1 MKLTFL
7 GDISPFR
14 AGILDLAPQLGIKPT
29 FGECGEALAVTIEKG
44 DPDKLSVRKKGGSVT
59 ITYDR
64 RIHFFRA
71 LGLLVEHL
79 RVSDADFTVAE
90 DVYFTMNGPM
100 YDVSQGNAVINVK
113 SVKCLLRTMA
123 VMGLNMLMLYCEDSY
138 AVPEEPYF
146 GHMRAKY
153 TEADMREL
161 DDYADMLGI
170 EIIPCIQT
178 LAHLIDT
185 MHWTRVYG
193 DIREDGECLLV
204 GEEKTYEFIRR
215 LLVAATK
222 PFRTKRIHIGMDE
235 AWRLGLGK
243 YLEKHGLTSKTE
255 IMRIHLARVME
266 IIRELGLE
274 PMMWS
279 DMFFRAIIPG
289 GGYYDETIE
298 IPQATIDAVPE
309 GMSLVY
315 WDYYHYERSFYE
327 SYIAKHRQ
335 MANTV
340 FAGGIWT
347 WLGYGANW
355 AKTFDTSYPA
365 AMACKKE
372 NCREVIITVWGDDGT
387 ENNIFST
394 LPGLQFY
401 AEHGYRAD
409 PSLDEIASRFD
420 FCTGAKWDD
429 FMAFQGIDTIPP
441 LDPHE
446 RDEHNCSK
454 FLMWQDILTGL
465 FDKNIE
471 GLPLDEHYENLAA
484 ALANAATR
492 NGEYNELMRYNYHV
506 ADVLSLKSEI
516 GLRLTAA
523 YKRNATVLLEEYAS
537 DILPDLYERVE
548 ALRLAHKSLWYATYK
563 SLGWDTMDLRYGGLL
578 IRIQTAIE
586 QIEAYLGGDKTALG
600 DLDEPRLP
608 YNGVTSGIPTY
619 INNYGDIVSAGRF
632 AHRT

>member
-1 MKLTFL
+1 MKLYFT
-7 GDISPFR
+7 GDVSPFR
-14 AGILDLAPQLGIKPT
+14 AGIRELAPQLGVEPC
-29 FGECGEALAVTIEKG
+29 FEVCPGALTVTIERG
-44 DPDKLSVRKKGGSVT
+44 AADRLSVSKSGDAVT
-59 ITYDR
+59 LRYDR

-71 LGLLVEHL
+71 LGLLVERL
-79 RVSDADFTVAE
+79 RAENGDFTVAE

-100 YDVSQGNAVINVK
+100 FDVSQGNAVINVR
-113 SVKCLLRTMA
+113 SVKSLLRTMA
-123 VMGLNMLMLYCEDSY
+123 VMGLSMLMLYCEDSY
-138 AVPEEPYF
+138 EVPGEPYF

-161 DDYADMLGI
+161 DDYADAFGI

-178 LAHLIDT
+178 LAHLADT
-185 MHWTRVYG
+185 MHWKRVYA
-193 DIREDGECLLV
+193 DIREDNECLLV
-204 GEEKTYEFIRR
+204 GEEKTYAFIRK
-215 LLVAATK
+215 LLEAATK
-222 PFRTKRIHIGMDE
+222 PFRSKRIHIGMDE
-235 AWRLGLGK
+235 AWRLGLGQ
-243 YLEKHGLTSKTE
+243 YLELHGLTSKTE
-255 IMRIHLARVME
+255 LMRIHLARVME
-266 IIRELGLE
+266 IVRELGLE

-289 GGYYDETIE
+289 GGYYDESIE
-298 IPQATIDAVPE
+298 IPQETIDAVPE
-309 GMSLVY
+309 GVSLVY
-315 WDYYHYERSFYE
+315 WDYYHHERSFYE
-327 SYIAKHRQ
+327 SYFEKHRR
-335 MANTV
+335 MAPTI

-347 WLGYGANW
+347 WVGFGANW

-365 AMACKKE
+365 AMACKSS

-409 PSLDEIASRFD
+409 PSLEDIARRFE
-420 FCTGAKWDD
+420 FCTGAKWED
-429 FMAFQGIDTIPP
+429 FMAFQRIDTIPSI
-441 LDPHE
+441 DPHSVLE
-446 RDEHNCSK
+446 YNCSK
-454 FLMWQDILTGL
+454 YLMWQDILTGL

-471 GLPLDEHYENLAA
+471 GLPLNEHYEELAA
-484 ALANAATR
+484 AMANAATR

-523 YKRNATVLLEEYAS
+523 YKNNATVLLEEYAS

-586 QIEAYLGGDKTALG
+586 QIEAYLAGDRTALS

-608 YNGVTSGIPTY
+608 YDGLEGPPSY
-619 INNYGDIVSAGRF
+619 INNYGDIVSASRF
-632 AHRT
+632 APRT